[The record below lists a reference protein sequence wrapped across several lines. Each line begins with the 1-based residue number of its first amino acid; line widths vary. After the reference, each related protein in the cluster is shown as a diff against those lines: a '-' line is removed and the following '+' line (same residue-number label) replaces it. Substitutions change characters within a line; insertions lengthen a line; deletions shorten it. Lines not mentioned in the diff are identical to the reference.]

1 MRTAASEIDSGLDR
15 AERSASSAQGRRW
28 ERPFATVSEM
38 RLMNAR
44 KAGVAIGGCWD
55 SREEGAA
62 AEGME
67 IGRVGGAVE
76 AIVVAEFGRSERVL
90 KKGEMRQRKRDK

>member
-28 ERPFATVSEM
+28 ERPLATVSEM

-55 SREEGAA
+55 SREDGAA
-62 AEGME
+62 AEGTVWGME
-67 IGRVGGAVE
+67 IGRVGGDAE
-76 AIVVAEFGRSERVL
+76 AIVVVRVW
-90 KKGEMRQRKRDK
+90 QI